1 MQENIN
7 RNQDNLM
14 NFEAL
19 IIEDLFN
26 LIKQNKISL
35 TVVPTSSK
43 WFGVTYR
50 NDKDSVVKEI
60 NKMIENKEYPSN
72 LWS

>member
-7 RNQDNLM
+7 RNKDNLT

-50 NDKDSVVKEI
+50 NDKDIVVKEI